1 MRYTIGNL
9 GETLKTRWMLMPSGP
24 IQIHHK
30 WIEWTLTKRV
40 GQRIIGS
47 TRFWSVCWIERT
59 QVAGLGSAV
68 IITIFFLTVTIILLF
83 KHKYLL
89 RPKKKKHISIS
100 Y

>member
-1 MRYTIGNL
+1 
-9 GETLKTRWMLMPSGP
+9 MPSGP

-89 RPKKKKHISIS
+89 RPKKKKTHK
-100 Y
+100 YLLLTKKKF